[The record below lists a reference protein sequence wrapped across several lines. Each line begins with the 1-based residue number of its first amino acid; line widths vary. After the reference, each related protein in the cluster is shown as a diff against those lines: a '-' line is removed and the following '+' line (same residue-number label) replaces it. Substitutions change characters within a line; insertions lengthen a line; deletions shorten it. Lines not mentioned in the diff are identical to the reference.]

1 MLAGI
6 WEGNVMSIAIND
18 IVVMLLLSIV
28 FFPVLVFGIILAFRI
43 GGLAWYRSPYLFYVL
58 FYLTLWLLVGI
69 FQAILPEEWA
79 RVMFYILYGD
89 GLLLA
94 FYGVQVLFRHR
105 HGQPARSAARAGVRG
120 SGVKGGPQA
129 VAQRCSAP
137 LTLEERVRRLR
148 ATPRINGATSAEL
161 DNHRGTPPGRR

>member
-6 WEGNVMSIAIND
+6 WEGDVMSIAIND

-69 FQAILPEEWA
+69 FQAILPKEWA

-89 GLLLA
+89 GLLLV

-105 HGQPARSAARAGVRG
+105 HNRHMNEIVR
-120 SGVKGGPQA
+120 
-129 VAQRCSAP
+129 
-137 LTLEERVRRLR
+137 
-148 ATPRINGATSAEL
+148 
-161 DNHRGTPPGRR
+161 

>member
-6 WEGNVMSIAIND
+6 WEGDVMRIAIND

-28 FFPVLVFGIILAFRI
+28 FFPVLTFGIILAFRI

-58 FYLTLWLLVGI
+58 FYLALWLLVGI

-79 RVMFYILYGD
+79 RIMFYILYGD
-89 GLLLA
+89 GLLLV

-105 HGQPARSAARAGVRG
+105 RDQAARNTARAGVRG
-120 SGVKGGPQA
+120 SGVEGGRSPSRND
-129 VAQRCSAP
+129 VLHP
-137 LTLEERVRRLR
+137 
-148 ATPRINGATSAEL
+148 
-161 DNHRGTPPGRR
+161 